1 MARHDEGFFTA
12 KDHLR
17 LFWTLDL
24 PDTEPPRAHVA
35 LVHGY
40 GDHIG
45 RYRDAIAAL
54 VAQGFAVH
62 GFDYRGHGRA
72 DGRRGHCERWGDF
85 LDDLTLF
92 WERVRKAAA
101 GQKIFLVGH
110 SHGGLMAVHLLAA
123 RGVEGVSGLVLSAP
137 YFKLAITP
145 PAAKLMVA
153 RAVGKVLPWL
163 PVSTGLTPED
173 LSCDPA
179 WQQSTREDPLYGKSA
194 TPRWFTESTL
204 AQAEALTLAP
214 KISVPLF
221 VLWGEKDGVAAP
233 AAARS
238 FFEGAA
244 SADKQSK
251 EYPGMRHEPLNEVG
265 REEVLRDISGWISA
279 HL

>member
-12 KDHLR
+12 KDNLR
-17 LFWTLDL
+17 LFWTLDV
-24 PDTEPPRAHVA
+24 PDGTPRAHVA
-35 LVHGY
+35 IVHGY

-45 RYRDAIAAL
+45 RYRTAIEGL

-72 DGRRGHCERWGDF
+72 DGRRGACNKWTDY
-85 LDDLTLF
+85 LDDLELF
-92 WERVRKAAA
+92 WARARKAAQ
-101 GQKIFLVGH
+101 GQKLFMLGH
-110 SHGGLMAVHLLAA
+110 SHGGLMAVHLLAG
-123 RGVEGVSGLVLSAP
+123 RGAEGAAGVVLSAP

-145 PAAKLMVA
+145 PASKLMMA

-163 PVSTGLTPED
+163 PIKTELTVES

-179 WQQSTREDPLYGKSA
+179 WQQATREDPLYGKVV
-194 TPRWFTESTL
+194 TPRWFTESTQ
-204 AQAEALTLAP
+204 AQLEALKLAP
-214 KISVPLF
+214 QMKLPLF
-221 VLWGEKDGVAAP
+221 VLCGADDGVAAP

-238 FFEGAA
+238 FFEDAG
-244 SADKQSK
+244 STDKKFK